1 MLQQQQQQ
9 LLQAQM
15 MQLQYG
21 NSQLYSEQVCLFSFV
36 VVICSYFFFFF
47 FGQSLEAA
55 FGALDEEARALLIG
69 VLQMSEEQLNNLA
82 PAEKTEALS
91 LRQKAQELILAN
103 QKQ

>member
-1 MLQQQQQQ
+1 MEILNCTRSRFVCF
-9 LLQAQM
+9 LL
-15 MQLQYG
+15 
-21 NSQLYSEQVCLFSFV
+21 SWLFV
-36 VVICSYFFFFF
+36 LTFFFFF